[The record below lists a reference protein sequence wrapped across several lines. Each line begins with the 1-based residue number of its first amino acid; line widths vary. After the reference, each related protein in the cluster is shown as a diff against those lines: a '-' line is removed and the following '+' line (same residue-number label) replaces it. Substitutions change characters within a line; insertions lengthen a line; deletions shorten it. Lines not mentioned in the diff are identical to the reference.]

1 MFRWLELRMISEAEL
16 WPPFELQL
24 STPRLR
30 LRVIRDGDIPA
41 MVDAALSGIHP
52 PEAMPF
58 SFPWTQAPDD
68 ELPTNTAQHVWRA
81 RAEMSKDRWSLQ
93 FGVWQEDEFI
103 GCQDLGASNFHT
115 LKTVITGSWL
125 RQGAQG
131 RGFGKEMRSAVLSYA
146 FDYLGAD
153 AAESE
158 AASWNSS
165 SLGVSHSLGYTDN
178 GILRHSWT
186 PGKITEAQQL
196 RLKAEAFARPAWP
209 LAVTG
214 SEATAAYLG
223 ITPANIAR

>member
-1 MFRWLELRMISEAEL
+1 MIPSQL

-30 LRVIRDGDIPA
+30 LRVIRDDDLPA

-58 SFPWTQAPDD
+58 SHPWTQAPAA

-81 RAEMSKDRWSLQ
+81 RAGMSKDHWSLQ
-93 FGVWQEDEFI
+93 LGVWHEDEFI
-103 GCQDLGASNFHT
+103 GCQDLGANNFHT
-115 LKTVITGSWL
+115 LKTVVTGSWL
-125 RQGAQG
+125 RQSAQG
-131 RGFGKEMRSAVLSYA
+131 RGLGKEMRSAALSYA

-153 AAESE
+153 VAESE
-158 AASWNSS
+158 AASWNSA

-178 GILRHSWT
+178 GILRHSWIPDELT
-186 PGKITEAQQL
+186 QAQQL
-196 RLKAEAFARPAWP
+196 RLTPKAFVRPAWT

-214 SEATAAYLG
+214 SEPTTAYLG
-223 ITPANIAR
+223 VTETKPAP